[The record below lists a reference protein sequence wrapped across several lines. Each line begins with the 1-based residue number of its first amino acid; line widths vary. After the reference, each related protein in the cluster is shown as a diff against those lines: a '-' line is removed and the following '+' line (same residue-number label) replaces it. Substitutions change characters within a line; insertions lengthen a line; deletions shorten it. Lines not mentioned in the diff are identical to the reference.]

1 MLLLALDTSTQNSNI
16 AICSE
21 YECYGEYMWKS
32 GKNHSVEMLENMQ
45 RLCAHAQISLSD
57 VELIAVATGPGTFT
71 GVRVALATAK
81 TLALVLQKPL
91 IGVSTLDVIA
101 YQQRMSGRE
110 GPVCAILEAGR
121 SEIYAAS
128 YTFEIECS
136 EEGERTYRLKQ
147 LGDYLVTTS
156 SQLSVTM
163 QEHLVKWTMVTGEQ
177 SLPVILYCGEMSEN
191 TRHKLYSSLPGR
203 SFFIRD
209 VQATRRAASLATIAL
224 QRMRA
229 GQIDDPLA
237 LEPLYL
243 RRPSITKSTRKR
255 SLLGGMSLQLADE
268 QTTERE
274 DGALRY

>member
-1 MLLLALDTSTQNSNI
+1 MLLLALDTSTKNSSV

-21 YECYGEYMWKS
+21 SECYVEHTWQS
-32 GKNHSVEMLENMQ
+32 GNNHSVELLATLQ
-45 RLCAHAQISLSD
+45 RFCIQAQISLSD
-57 VELIAVATGPGTFT
+57 VELIAVATGPGSFN

-91 IGVSTLDVIA
+91 IGVSTLDMIA
-101 YQQRMSGRE
+101 YQQRASGRD

-136 EEGERTYRLKQ
+136 EEGERVYRLKR
-147 LGDYLVTTS
+147 LGDYLVTTP
-156 SQLSVTM
+156 SQLSVAM
-163 QEHLVKWTMVTGEQ
+163 QEQLAKWPVVTGEQ
-177 SLPVILYCGEMSEN
+177 SLPVVLYCGEVRDN
-191 TRHKLYSSLPGR
+191 TRHILHTSLPEQ
-203 SFFIRD
+203 SFFVRD
-209 VQATRRAASLATIAL
+209 VQVTRRAVSLATIAL
-224 QRMRA
+224 QRMHA
-229 GQIDDPLA
+229 GQRDDPLA

-255 SLLGGMSLQLADE
+255 PLLGDMSLRSANE